1 MGEKLFQRVLVPIN
15 ESDLSE
21 RVIDKVELMALQ
33 GILGDIYIMT
43 VWEVNKVDYTKLH
56 SPDKEKLLKEQA
68 NTVIEKYFGRLKGQ
82 GILVRTILSAGEPAM
97 AILKEIEKNDYDL
110 VIMGSRHL
118 NKIQEIIY
126 FSVSDKVTRLSSIPV
141 LVIK

>member
-68 NTVIEKYFGRLKGQ
+68 NAVIEKYFGRLKGQ
-82 GILVRTILSAGEPAM
+82 GILVRTILSAGEQAL

>member
-68 NTVIEKYFGRLKGQ
+68 NAVIEKYFGRLKGQ

>member
-68 NTVIEKYFGRLKGQ
+68 NAVIEKYFGRLKGQ
-82 GILVRTILSAGEPAM
+82 GILVRTILSAGEPAL